1 MRFQRFSALML
12 AGCLAMQSP
21 MQIYGAQA
29 SDYKE
34 AAETST
40 ATVSLGDQ
48 TENESSFDMYY
59 AEDAA
64 DMAAAVQTLDDDP
77 STRLTVR
84 TEQSM
89 EAEIPEGKG
98 VYYDGTYILQFASEE
113 EKDVASSA
121 LEDNGA
127 KVSADTVLTICGD
140 EAVKEKNAEQTES
153 TPAKN
158 TETEY
163 VVSSESANEGDMQSS
178 GEETEIIES
187 SEEEPAEEK
196 VEANAE
202 DPSKAGMSENAKE
215 TTEDAKPDQI
225 ADKIDTDNK
234 EAADNGLS
242 MKADQDTAVVALIDT
257 GVMDT
262 SYVDHEINFTD
273 DLSVTNEH
281 GTRMA
286 KKILDL
292 ADLMDY
298 II

>member
-1 MRFQRFSALML
+1 
-12 AGCLAMQSP
+12 
-21 MQIYGAQA
+21 
-29 SDYKE
+29 
-34 AAETST
+34 
-40 ATVSLGDQ
+40 
-48 TENESSFDMYY
+48 
-59 AEDAA
+59 
-64 DMAAAVQTLDDDP
+64 MAAAVQTLDDDP

-163 VVSSESANEGDMQSS
+163 VVSSEPTNEGDMQSS

-187 SEEEPAEEK
+187 SEEEPAKEK

-202 DPSKAGMSENAKE
+202 DPSKAGMSGNAKATLRYCFNSCNSRLYFVPKLASCYSRE
-215 TTEDAKPDQI
+215 QEYNLVRVRWHP
-225 ADKIDTDNK
+225 
-234 EAADNGLS
+234 
-242 MKADQDTAVVALIDT
+242 V
-257 GVMDT
+257 
-262 SYVDHEINFTD
+262 
-273 DLSVTNEH
+273 SVFRFES
-281 GTRMA
+281 GYYLCGPIEEFRPFRR
-286 KKILDL
+286 
-292 ADLMDY
+292 
-298 II
+298 